1 MNNQYSDV
9 TRERSC
15 CGKKRYRS
23 YWQADAVIEQ
33 MEDESLHSY
42 WCRFCRGIHLGH
54 PRGPA
59 KETLTADQ
67 KKVVIRQL
75 RTELLKAD
83 LKLAR
88 IEVRH
93 GNPRKLWTPMAII
106 FRECRAAGM
115 SEDEITA
122 ELKRSWLR
130 MQNLEEGLTIE
141 QAERSFLK
149 SILACCYSFTSRYE
163 RGAA

>member
-1 MNNQYSDV
+1 
-9 TRERSC
+9 
-15 CGKKRYRS
+15 
-23 YWQADAVIEQ
+23 
-33 MEDESLHSY
+33 
-42 WCRFCRGIHLGH
+42 
-54 PRGPA
+54 
-59 KETLTADQ
+59 
-67 KKVVIRQL
+67 
-75 RTELLKAD
+75 
-83 LKLAR
+83 
-88 IEVRH
+88 
-93 GNPRKLWTPMAII
+93 MAII